1 MKTPFFIL
9 FLATSIAANGAI
21 TLIEDDWD
29 TVGVGPNAGL
39 SGGNNAALTAGVA
52 DPTGSGRGNVGSV
65 NIGKKKADGTNLGT
79 GPWGELRAK
88 PNDVFPAGAI
98 DVPASSVLG
107 VDTFTMQ
114 ADIYIPADTTFDTD
128 PAATSANKNDRFNFI
143 MRWNGLSQG
152 AKTLNTNWSAL
163 AADTWHT
170 LSLTS
175 VLQETDKDGNAV
187 TNITPIFSFYDN
199 TNNAADGVAAYI
211 DNVSVTVTTSAI
223 PEPSVGVLGILGSLI
238 FLRRRRH

>member
-52 DPTGSGRGNVGSV
+52 DPTGSGRGNVGRV

-79 GPWGELRAK
+79 GAWGELRAK
-88 PNDVFPAGAI
+88 PFPAGAI
-98 DVPASSVLG
+98 DVPSSSVLG

-128 PAATSANKNDRFNFI
+128 PAGNGAADRFNLI
-143 MRWNGLSQG
+143 MRWNGLSGG

-163 AADTWHT
+163 AVDTWHT

-175 VLQETDKDGNAV
+175 VLQEADKDGNAV
-187 TNITPIFSFYDN
+187 TNITPIFSFYDR

-211 DNVSVTVTTSAI
+211 DNVSVSVTTSAI

-238 FLRRRRH
+238 FLRRRRR